1 MVFLEIPEHNPIFSM
16 IPSQHPSSFF
26 PPLLTLPGPL
36 SSSYHWPSLLPPL
49 ALSPPSPGPLSSLP
63 LALSPPP
70 PWPFLLLLLL
80 YNPTSPQHKLCY
92 IAQNYEAEL
101 TEKTMCPDEKK
112 YEMPDGGFYSA
123 KCYSPARTLQK
134 PLIFT
139 ALILEQNSEL
149 WTKIIVQWL

>member
-36 SSSYHWPSLLPPL
+36 SSLPWPPL
-49 ALSPPSPGPLSSLP
+49 LTLPGPLSSLP

-70 PWPFLLLLLL
+70 PWPFLLLLL

-101 TEKTMCPDEKK
+101 TEKTLCPDEKK

-134 PLIFT
+134 PLILT
-139 ALILEQNSEL
+139 ALTLEQNSEL
-149 WTKIIVQWL
+149 